1 MRAKTAVAPL
11 LPDRYNPGPMK
22 SSSTCVCTLA
32 GLLMLAAPAW
42 AQYRETVI
50 VDDSR
55 DVLNEIMA
63 IPASGIPASLLANAQ
78 GIVIIPDLVKG
89 GFIVGV
95 RHGRGIVMVRDER
108 GFWRPPSFVTLTGGS
123 VGWQIGLQVTDIV
136 LVFKTR
142 SSVQGLLNGK
152 FTIGADAAAAAGPV
166 GREAAAATD
175 AQLLAEIF
183 TWSRSRGLFAGVS
196 LDGSVLQIDH
206 GANTVFY
213 GGANVTDPHQA
224 IPVPASAIALMRQVG
239 YYAGTPGESLVAAPV
254 AAPVAATPNRAPTPA
269 AATAPMPAVAGVADL
284 QAVRQQLSAAS
295 LRLRTIL
302 DANWQGYLAMPP
314 EIYAGD
320 RVPSAAS
327 LQQALGRF
335 DGVARDPR
343 FTLLAQRAEFR
354 ATHEWLT
361 RYVAASTATARNTPT
376 PALPAPPH

>member
-1 MRAKTAVAPL
+1 ML
-11 LPDRYNPGPMK
+11 
-22 SSSTCVCTLA
+22 
-32 GLLMLAAPAW
+32 LAAPAR

-89 GFIVGV
+89 GFVLGV

-142 SSVQGLLNGK
+142 SSVQGLLRGK
-152 FTIGADAAAAAGPV
+152 FTLGADAAAAAGPV

-175 AQLLAEIF
+175 TQLLAEIF

-206 GANTVFY
+206 
-213 GGANVTDPHQA
+213 
-224 IPVPASAIALMRQVG
+224 
-239 YYAGTPGESLVAAPV
+239 AGKRG
-254 AAPVAATPNRAPTPA
+254 
-269 AATAPMPAVAGVADL
+269 
-284 QAVRQQLSAAS
+284 
-295 LRLRTIL
+295 IL
-302 DANWQGYLAMPP
+302 
-314 EIYAGD
+314 
-320 RVPSAAS
+320 
-327 LQQALGRF
+327 
-335 DGVARDPR
+335 
-343 FTLLAQRAEFR
+343 
-354 ATHEWLT
+354 
-361 RYVAASTATARNTPT
+361 
-376 PALPAPPH
+376 

>member
-1 MRAKTAVAPL
+1 MHDCRSVAL
-11 LPDRYNPGPMK
+11 GR
-22 SSSTCVCTLA
+22 S
-32 GLLMLAAPAW
+32 PAW

-89 GFIVGV
+89 GFVLGV

-142 SSVQGLLNGK
+142 SSVQGLLRGK

-175 AQLLAEIF
+175 TQLLAEIF

-196 LDGSVLQIDH
+196 LDGSALQIDQA
-206 GANTVFY
+206 ANAAFY
-213 GGANVTDPHQA
+213 NGANVTDPNQA

-239 YYAGTPGESLVAAPV
+239 YYTGTPGESLS
-254 AAPVAATPNRAPTPA
+254 ATPWRPHRLERPLRRPAPPRHRRAPA
-269 AATAPMPAVAGVADL
+269 AAGVADL
-284 QAVRQQLSAAS
+284 QALGSNWLRPRSGCIRYSMPTGEAIWPCRPKSMPATVRPTSRACSRRSAALMPWPATRS
-295 LRLRTIL
+295 MPSWPNGRSSAPRT
-302 DANWQGYLAMPP
+302 NG
-314 EIYAGD
+314 
-320 RVPSAAS
+320 
-327 LQQALGRF
+327 
-335 DGVARDPR
+335 
-343 FTLLAQRAEFR
+343 
-354 ATHEWLT
+354 
-361 RYVAASTATARNTPT
+361 
-376 PALPAPPH
+376 

>member
-1 MRAKTAVAPL
+1 MKTSIACA
-11 LPDRYNPGPMK
+11 
-22 SSSTCVCTLA
+22 CTIA
-32 GLLMLAAPAW
+32 GLLLLAAAPAR

-89 GFIVGV
+89 GFVLGV

-142 SSVQGLLNGK
+142 SSVQGLLRGK
-152 FTIGADAAAAAGPV
+152 FTLGADAAAAAGPV

-206 GANTVFY
+206 AANAAFY
-213 GGANVTDPHQA
+213 NGANVTDPTQA

-239 YYAGTPGESLVAAPV
+239 YYTGTPGESLS
-254 AAPVAATPNRAPTPA
+254 
-269 AATAPMPAVAGVADL
+269 ATAPGGRADSSPLRPPAAP
-284 QAVRQQLSAAS
+284 
-295 LRLRTIL
+295 LRPRRRRH
-302 DANWQGYLAMPP
+302 ACG
-314 EIYAGD
+314 G
-320 RVPSAAS
+320 RGRRSSGPSAATGCGLAPAAHDTRRQLAELSGHAGRS
-327 LQQALGRF
+327 LCRRPPGQCAKPSA
-335 DGVARDPR
+335 DARP
-343 FTLLAQRAEFR
+343 L
-354 ATHEWLT
+354 
-361 RYVAASTATARNTPT
+361 
-376 PALPAPPH
+376 

>member
-1 MRAKTAVAPL
+1 MI
-11 LPDRYNPGPMK
+11 
-22 SSSTCVCTLA
+22 A
-32 GLLMLAAPAW
+32 GLLLLAAPAR

-89 GFIVGV
+89 GFVLGV

-142 SSVQGLLNGK
+142 SSVQGLLRGK
-152 FTIGADAAAAAGPV
+152 FTFGADAAAAAGPV

-206 GANTVFY
+206 G
-213 GGANVTDPHQA
+213 GQRG
-224 IPVPASAIALMRQVG
+224 
-239 YYAGTPGESLVAAPV
+239 
-254 AAPVAATPNRAPTPA
+254 
-269 AATAPMPAVAGVADL
+269 
-284 QAVRQQLSAAS
+284 
-295 LRLRTIL
+295 IL
-302 DANWQGYLAMPP
+302 
-314 EIYAGD
+314 
-320 RVPSAAS
+320 
-327 LQQALGRF
+327 
-335 DGVARDPR
+335 
-343 FTLLAQRAEFR
+343 
-354 ATHEWLT
+354 
-361 RYVAASTATARNTPT
+361 
-376 PALPAPPH
+376 

>member
-1 MRAKTAVAPL
+1 MSASCKQRAADDAMRAKTAVAPL

-239 YYAGTPGESLVAAPV
+239 YYAGTPGESLVGRAHGGDTESGPHACRRDCADARGGRGRRSPGRSATTVCGLTAAAHDTRRKLARLSGH
-254 AAPVAATPNRAPTPA
+254 AAGDLCRRPCAQRGKPA
-269 AATAPMPAVAGVADL
+269 AG
-284 QAVRQQLSAAS
+284 
-295 LRLRTIL
+295 
-302 DANWQGYLAMPP
+302 
-314 EIYAGD
+314 
-320 RVPSAAS
+320 
-327 LQQALGRF
+327 
-335 DGVARDPR
+335 ARP
-343 FTLLAQRAEFR
+343 L
-354 ATHEWLT
+354 
-361 RYVAASTATARNTPT
+361 
-376 PALPAPPH
+376 

>member
-1 MRAKTAVAPL
+1 MI
-11 LPDRYNPGPMK
+11 
-22 SSSTCVCTLA
+22 A
-32 GLLMLAAPAW
+32 GLWLLAAAPAG

-78 GIVIIPDLVKG
+78 GVVIIPDLVKG
-89 GFIVGV
+89 GFVLGV

-142 SSVQGLLNGK
+142 SSVQGLMRGK
-152 FTIGADAAAAAGPV
+152 FTLGADAAAAAGPV

-196 LDGSVLQIDH
+196 LDGSVLQIDQR
-206 GANTVFY
+206 GNAAFY
-213 GGANVTDPHQA
+213 GGANVTDPNQA
-224 IPVPASAIALMRQVG
+224 IPVPASAIALMRQVA
-239 YYAGTPGESLVAAPV
+239 YYTGAPGESLSTTPLAAAPTRAPAPA
-254 AAPVAATPNRAPTPA
+254 AAPPTPA
-269 AATAPMPAVAGVADL
+269 APGVADL
-284 QAVRQQLSAAS
+284 QALRQQLAAAS
-295 LRLRTIL
+295 LRLHTIL
-302 DANWQGYLAMPP
+302 DANWRSYLAMPA

-320 RVPSAAS
+320 RPASAQG
-327 LQQALGRF
+327 LQQTLGRF
-335 DGVARDPR
+335 DGVARDPQ
-343 FTLLAQRAEFR
+343 FALLTQRAEFQ
-354 ATHEWLT
+354 ATHQWLT
-361 RYVAASTATARNTPT
+361 RYVAASTATARNE
-376 PALPAPPH
+376 PALPAPPQK

>member
-1 MRAKTAVAPL
+1 MIV
-11 LPDRYNPGPMK
+11 
-22 SSSTCVCTLA
+22 
-32 GLLMLAAPAW
+32 GLLLLAAAPAR

-55 DVLNEIMA
+55 DVLNEIMS
-63 IPASGIPASLLANAQ
+63 IPASGIPGSLLANAQ

-89 GFIVGV
+89 GFVLGV

-142 SSVQGLLNGK
+142 SSVQGLLRGK
-152 FTIGADAAAAAGPV
+152 FTLGADAAAAAGPV

-196 LDGSVLQIDH
+196 LDGSILEIDPK
-206 GANTVFY
+206 ANAAFY
-213 GGANVTDPHQA
+213 GGANVTDPNQA
-224 IPVPASAIALMRQVG
+224 IPVPASAISLMRQVG
-239 YYAGTPGESLVAAPV
+239 YYTGTPGESLS
-254 AAPVAATPNRAPTPA
+254 ATPM
-269 AATAPMPAVAGVADL
+269 ATAPARGPAPSGAAPSVGVVATPAVAGVADL
-284 QAVRQQLSAAS
+284 QALRQQLAAAS
-295 LRLRTIL
+295 LRLHTII
-302 DANWQGYLAMPP
+302 DANWRSYLDMPA

-320 RVPSAAS
+320 RQASIQS

-335 DGVARDPR
+335 DAVAGDAR
-343 FTLLAQRAEFR
+343 FALLAQRAEFR
-354 ATHEWLT
+354 ATHEWLK

-376 PALPAPPH
+376 LALPSPPK

>member
-1 MRAKTAVAPL
+1 MHACRSVASGPL
-11 LPDRYNPGPMK
+11 RHG
-22 SSSTCVCTLA
+22 
-32 GLLMLAAPAW
+32 

-89 GFIVGV
+89 GFVVGV

-142 SSVQGLLNGK
+142 SSVQGLLRGK
-152 FTIGADAAAAAGPV
+152 FTLGADAAAAAGPV

-196 LDGSVLQIDH
+196 LDGSVLQIDQP
-206 GANTVFY
+206 ANAAFY
-213 GGANVTDPHQA
+213 NGANVTDPTR
-224 IPVPASAIALMRQVG
+224 PFPF
-239 YYAGTPGESLVAAPV
+239 P
-254 AAPVAATPNRAPTPA
+254 
-269 AATAPMPAVAGVADL
+269 
-284 QAVRQQLSAAS
+284 
-295 LRLRTIL
+295 LR
-302 DANWQGYLAMPP
+302 
-314 EIYAGD
+314 
-320 RVPSAAS
+320 PS
-327 LQQALGRF
+327 
-335 DGVARDPR
+335 P
-343 FTLLAQRAEFR
+343 
-354 ATHEWLT
+354 
-361 RYVAASTATARNTPT
+361 
-376 PALPAPPH
+376 